1 MAGFLKDLLVILV
14 RAGQQLRVLLKLLE
28 LCINVAAGKH
38 SSDDFLPC
46 WSGFSNNNLP
56 YFSPLT
62 FNKDIIQNM
71 VLARKSYCRR
81 MNEKIESLL
90 SSLEVGYQ
98 RLPMPTSVPSFD
110 NGGVTLDKL
119 CQLMSEDE
127 PFVYPTADK
136 SSSKMGFDNL
146 DSDVSSTEDEF
157 SLLEDM

>member
-14 RAGQQLRVLLKLLE
+14 RAGQQLRLLLKSLE

-71 VLARKSYCRR
+71 VLARKSYYKR
-81 MNEKIESLL
+81 MNKK
-90 SSLEVGYQ
+90 
-98 RLPMPTSVPSFD
+98 
-110 NGGVTLDKL
+110 N
-119 CQLMSEDE
+119 
-127 PFVYPTADK
+127 
-136 SSSKMGFDNL
+136 
-146 DSDVSSTEDEF
+146 
-157 SLLEDM
+157 